1 MIGCIIIKNNQIIY
15 MKLLLLI
22 HQDLSIYFKV
32 QLKEIKVIV
41 LYEFQQAEA
50 EVKAH

>member
-15 MKLLLLI
+15 MKPLLSI

-32 QLKEIKVIV
+32 QLKEIKDIV
-41 LYEFQQAEA
+41 LYEFLQAEA